1 MFATVTVIEPV
12 AVESVEVAIPLTPL
26 SIVRENLI
34 AMSSSLY
41 FISSVSKSQL
51 LPHRPKHKPEVLP
64 RDITAEVCPMFEAE
78 TDIEPVDVVSWSVEI
93 ELEPLNRTPL
103 TELRRDPTIAI
114 FFLLFP

>member
-1 MFATVTVIEPV
+1 
-12 AVESVEVAIPLTPL
+12 
-26 SIVRENLI
+26 
-34 AMSSSLY
+34 
-41 FISSVSKSQL
+41 
-51 LPHRPKHKPEVLP
+51 
-64 RDITAEVCPMFEAE
+64 MFEAE